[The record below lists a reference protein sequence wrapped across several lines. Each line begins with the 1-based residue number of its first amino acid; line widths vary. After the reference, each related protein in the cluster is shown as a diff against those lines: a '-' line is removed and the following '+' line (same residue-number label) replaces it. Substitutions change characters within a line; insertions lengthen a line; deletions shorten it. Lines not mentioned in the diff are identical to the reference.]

1 MTSTTL
7 KGVHSTSSLPP
18 TLPPTHTLTLPH
30 SYPPSLFPSLPPS
43 SPLTLPPSYPP
54 SLPSFSQLLTPSQP
68 IRYHAM
74 PCHAVPCLYCKSQ
87 HKRRSLFF
95 IWTFRYKSIKPFS
108 AIPCDMAACSFVVP
122 SFNIFTFVGW
132 LECLDLK
139 RCASVASDQEMKW
152 DRRRCTVTEDNYND
166 FSDLSVAIKLTE
178 RKSIVTHLMH
188 TDRWDRGR

>member
-74 PCHAVPCLYCKSQ
+74 PCHAMPSLVFTVNHSTNVEVFFLFEHSDINQLNRFQLYHVIWPLAVLS
-87 HKRRSLFF
+87 SLPL
-95 IWTFRYKSIKPFS
+95 TSSLLS
-108 AIPCDMAACSFVVP
+108 AD
-122 SFNIFTFVGW
+122 W
-132 LECLDLK
+132 
-139 RCASVASDQEMKW
+139 SV
-152 DRRRCTVTEDNYND
+152 
-166 FSDLSVAIKLTE
+166 LT
-178 RKSIVTHLMH
+178 
-188 TDRWDRGR
+188 